1 MSNKCRIYVVEDH
14 PIMRKGYR
22 YLIDAEMDLEVC
34 GEAGSAMGALAEIPE
49 VEPDLIIVDISL
61 EGMSGLELI
70 KRLQSLYPDLLIL
83 IISAHDEALFGER
96 GLRAGAHGYIMKSEV
111 DDVVITAIRRV
122 LEGGYFVSEE
132 MNTRIMRQ
140 FQQGNWDL
148 EDDASPI
155 EHLSD
160 REYEVFEL
168 MGRGM
173 TTDEI
178 GEALHISPKTVE
190 SHRRRVKIKLG
201 IDSTNELMRRATLWV
216 EQEK

>member
-1 MSNKCRIYVVEDH
+1 
-14 PIMRKGYR
+14 MRKGYR
-22 YLIDAEMDLEVC
+22 YLIDSEMDMKVC
-34 GEAGSAMGALAEIPE
+34 GEAGAALDALAEITDLD
-49 VEPDLIIVDISL
+49 PDLVIVDLSL

-70 KRLQSLYPDLLIL
+70 KRLQSLHPDLLIL

-111 DDVVITAIRRV
+111 DDVVIKAIRRV
-122 LEGGYFVSEE
+122 LEGGYYVSDE

-140 FQQGNWDL
+140 FQQGNWEL
-148 EDDASPI
+148 GAETSPV

-160 REYEVFEL
+160 REFEVFDL

-178 GEALHISPKTVE
+178 ADALLISPKTVE

-201 IDSTNELMRRATLWV
+201 IDSTTELMRRATLWV
-216 EQEK
+216 EKEK